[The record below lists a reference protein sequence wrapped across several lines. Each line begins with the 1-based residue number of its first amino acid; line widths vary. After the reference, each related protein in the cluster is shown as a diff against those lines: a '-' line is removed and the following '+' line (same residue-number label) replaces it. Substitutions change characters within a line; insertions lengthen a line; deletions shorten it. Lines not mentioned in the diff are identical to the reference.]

1 METEDQRYATYAH
14 DETDYYYNVHSAAS
28 EDGGSHPYYNPHDNV
43 PLDPASTVSTES
55 IPFEAMAAYHPPP
68 HNFMFPPTPS
78 ATTLYTDSNVVAR
91 GMRSPRRS
99 PETPR
104 RLSSQ
109 VEDQL
114 CIDIY
119 LSLPYFFVFLDV
131 FDFFAVVVLLF
142 TAHPISCADMPTP
155 EFSAFELVDS
165 WCDLED
171 DNTLT
176 VYDDALVNVEQILQE
191 LVKRNEAINGPRKSR
206 KRKVSNDNEGS
217 SELLSDE
224 AKEQFKAYLLSQMQD
239 QSNSSDSG
247 SSNADSPEDDVDDP
261 NTALALTDN
270 FQVADPPVLKS
281 PIDFRTNGPLQTY
294 DGITEFTTCLPHFPP
309 EILEEIQMP
318 LRGFSPTTRVIAP
331 ARAPSLKKAGDHYLL
346 QAYLAVTAP
355 RLQYTSPSY
364 INLWSKYIP
373 SMAQESPALMEAM
386 LAFAALQVGLRDNDQ
401 RYLMVEAPT
410 HYHRALMAHG
420 QALGAQE
427 SMTSYAP
434 LATAILM
441 GMFEL
446 WSGENM
452 KMGVHMLGARD
463 MILARGKEA
472 HMTPVGRALYA
483 VFRRL
488 DIGTSS
494 VTGNPCFLTPDWWVI
509 DPMARLPIDKDGPTL
524 FIADAALSKSTIINS
539 RLTYVKSWAI
549 RKRRDLWVQSKG
561 NDTDPVFLEKKIRL
575 QESICRKIA
584 RLEKMMDDLEDE
596 LPDWF
601 GPSEDNVWTGKD
613 GEDEDINQTDIHVI
627 IPRKYSHFSVALA
640 DAWYYCLRLQTYR
653 VKYPDVP
660 VADPKIGA
668 YVHGV
673 LRIFASLGF
682 ESTAFMMPILFF
694 AGMELRQKP
703 HQDWLAGEMQKH
715 IEHTGFPGFVFVLA
729 GCRFAWMKL
738 QGQFTGRFTK
748 IKEGAAARI
757 DGVSENLW
765 NAEGVLGTMEAL
777 SLYDSP
783 DMARQRKN
791 FQGDLETS
799 NVIGEDIEEE
809 EVNVKEPS
817 LTPQPMPESASSPL
831 SRNTSEANGHPNK
844 RARYDSFAAERNQ
857 KYLRDSPGL
866 EQTLTEELD

>member
-1 METEDQRYATYAH
+1 METETQDRQRYANYAN
-14 DETDYYYNVHSAAS
+14 DENDYYYNVGSAVS
-28 EDGGSHPYYNPHDNV
+28 EDGGSHLYYYPHDHA

-68 HNFMFPPTPS
+68 HNFGFPPTPS

-91 GMRSPRRS
+91 GMRSPKQRS
-99 PETPR
+99 PEIPR
-104 RLSSQ
+104 RLSQ

-114 CIDIY
+114 
-119 LSLPYFFVFLDV
+119 F
-131 FDFFAVVVLLF
+131 
-142 TAHPISCADMPTP
+142 
-155 EFSAFELVDS
+155 
-165 WCDLED
+165 
-171 DNTLT
+171 
-176 VYDDALVNVEQILQE
+176 NVEQILQE
-191 LVKRNEAINGPRKSR
+191 LVKRNEAINGPSKSR
-206 KRKVSNDNEGS
+206 KRKASGDGNE
-217 SELLSDE
+217 ELLSDA

-239 QSNSSDSG
+239 QANSSDSG
-247 SSNADSPEDDVDDP
+247 SSSADSPEIELEDA
-261 NTALALTDN
+261 NTAVALVDSH

-281 PIDFRTNGPLQTY
+281 PIDFKTNAPLPTY
-294 DGITEFTTCLPHFPP
+294 DGVSEFTTCLPHFPP

-331 ARAPSLKKAGDHYLL
+331 VRAPSLKKAGDHYLL

-401 RYLMVEAPT
+401 RYLVVEAPT

-420 QALGAQE
+420 KALAEQE
-427 SMTSYAP
+427 SMNSYAP

-524 FIADAALSKSTIINS
+524 FVADAALSKSTIINS

-549 RKRRDLWVQSKG
+549 RKRRDLWLQSKG

-575 QESICRKIA
+575 QESICRKIG
-584 RLEKMMDDLEDE
+584 RLEKMMDDWEDE

-601 GPSEDNVWTGKD
+601 GPSEDNVWTGPN

-627 IPRKYSHFSVALA
+627 IPRKYPHFSIALA
-640 DAWYYCLRLQTYR
+640 DAWHYCLRLQTYR

-660 VADPKIGA
+660 VADPKFGS
-668 YVHGV
+668 YVHGI
-673 LRIFASLGF
+673 LRIFTTLGF

-703 HQDWLAGEMQKH
+703 HQDWLAAEMQKH
-715 IEHTGFPGFVFVLA
+715 IDNTGFPGFVFVLA
-729 GCRFAWMKL
+729 GCRFAWMKFAGL
-738 QGQFTGRFTK
+738 STGRFTK

-783 DMARQRKN
+783 DLARPRKN
-791 FQGDLETS
+791 FQGDLETAG
-799 NVIGEDIEEE
+799 VIGDDLEEE
-809 EVNVKEPS
+809 EAPAKEPS
-817 LTPQPMPESASSPL
+817 LTPQPMPEGVSSPR
-831 SRNTSEANGHPNK
+831 SRHTTETSEHPNK
-844 RARYDSFAAERNQ
+844 RVRYDSVAAERNQ
-857 KYLRDSPGL
+857 AFLRESPGL
-866 EQTLTEELD
+866 EQSLTEELD

>member
-1 METEDQRYATYAH
+1 MSTTDQRYTF
-14 DETDYYYNVHSAAS
+14 DENEYHYNVYSGGSDDGSGGQLYYY
-28 EDGGSHPYYNPHDNV
+28 PHDV
-43 PLDPASTVSTES
+43 PLDHSAGSSTTES
-55 IPFEAMAAYHPPP
+55 IPFGVVTAYHPPP
-68 HNFMFPPTPS
+68 PDFGFPPTPS

-91 GMRSPRRS
+91 GMRSPKRS
-99 PETPR
+99 PEIPR
-104 RLSSQ
+104 RVSQ

-114 CIDIY
+114 
-119 LSLPYFFVFLDV
+119 F
-131 FDFFAVVVLLF
+131 
-142 TAHPISCADMPTP
+142 
-155 EFSAFELVDS
+155 
-165 WCDLED
+165 
-171 DNTLT
+171 
-176 VYDDALVNVEQILQE
+176 NVEQILQE

-206 KRKVSNDNEGS
+206 KRKASGDDDSE
-217 SELLSDE
+217 ELLSDE
-224 AKEQFKAYLLSQMQD
+224 RKEQFKAYLLSQMQD
-239 QSNSSDSG
+239 QANSSESG
-247 SSNADSPEDDVDDP
+247 SSEDTDSPEADDGSG
-261 NTALALTDN
+261 TAVVLADSH

-281 PIDFRTNGPLQTY
+281 PVDFKAGLPFQTY
-294 DGITEFTTCLPHFPP
+294 DGSSEFTTCLPHFPP
-309 EILEEIQMP
+309 DILEEIQMP
-318 LRGFSPTTRVIAP
+318 LRGFSPTTRIIAP
-331 ARAPSLKKAGDHYLL
+331 ARPSSLKQPGDHYLL

-373 SMAQESPALMEAM
+373 AMAQESPALMEAM

-420 QALGAQE
+420 RALAQHE

-463 MILARGKEA
+463 MIVARGKEA

-494 VTGNPCFLTPDWWVI
+494 VTGNPCFLTPDWWII
-509 DPMARLPIDKDGPTL
+509 DPMARLPIDHEAPTL
-524 FIADAALSKSTIINS
+524 LIADAALSKSTIINS
-539 RLTYVKSWAI
+539 RLTYVKNWAI
-549 RKRRDLWVQSKG
+549 RKRRDLWIQSKG
-561 NDTDPVFLEKKIRL
+561 NDTDAVFLEKKIRL
-575 QESICRKIA
+575 QESICRKVG
-584 RLEKMMDDLEDE
+584 RLEKMMDDWEAD
-596 LPDWF
+596 LPERF
-601 GPSEDNVWTGKD
+601 GPSEDNVWTGPD
-613 GEDEDINQTDIHVI
+613 GEDEDINRTDIHVI
-627 IPRKYSHFSVALA
+627 IPRKYPHFSIALA
-640 DAWYYCLRLQTYR
+640 DAWHYCLRLQTYR

-660 VADPKIGA
+660 IADPKIGG

-673 LRIFASLGF
+673 LRIFATLGF

-703 HQDWLAGEMQKH
+703 HQDWLAAEMQKH
-715 IEHTGFPGFVFVLA
+715 IENTGFPGFVFVLA

-738 QGQFTGRFTK
+738 QGQTAGRFTK

-799 NVIGEDIEEE
+799 TVIGEDLEEE
-809 EVNVKEPS
+809 EPHTKEPS
-817 LTPQPMPESASSPL
+817 LTPQPMGEAAHTPS
-831 SRNTSEANGHPNK
+831 SRNTSDASEHPNK
-844 RARYDSFAAERNQ
+844 RVRYNSFAAERNQ
-857 KYLRDSPGL
+857 RYLRESPGL
-866 EQTLTEELD
+866 EETLTEELD